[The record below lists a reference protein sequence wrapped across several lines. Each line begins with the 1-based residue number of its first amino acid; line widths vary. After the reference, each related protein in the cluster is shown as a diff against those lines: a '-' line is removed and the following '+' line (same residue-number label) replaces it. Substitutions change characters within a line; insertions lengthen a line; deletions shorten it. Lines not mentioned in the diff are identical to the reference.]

1 MVHYGNYLGRRD
13 TDTHKDNVEDKDM
26 NVTVLP
32 NQTLLDIAIQEYGD
46 LAGVF
51 ILARDNDISPTE
63 KLTPGMTVSVP
74 DVVIN
79 REMQEYCK
87 ANNVSPATSETS
99 DSEVRLKI
107 FTEQFTEQF
116 V

>member
-1 MVHYGNYLGRRD
+1 M
-13 TDTHKDNVEDKDM
+13 EEAAM

-32 NQTLLDIAIQEYGD
+32 NQTLADIAIQEYGD

-51 ILARDNDISPTE
+51 ILARENEISPTE
-63 KLTPGMTVSVP
+63 KLTPGMTISVP

-107 FTEQFTEQF
+107 FTEQFTKEF

>member
-1 MVHYGNYLGRRD
+1 MGRRD
-13 TDTHKDNVEDKDM
+13 TYTHKDNVEDKDM
-26 NVTVLP
+26 NVTLLP

-79 REMQEYCK
+79 RETQEYCK

-107 FTEQFTEQF
+107 FTEQFTEHF

>member
-1 MVHYGNYLGRRD
+1 
-13 TDTHKDNVEDKDM
+13 M

-32 NQTLLDIAIQEYGD
+32 NQTLADIAIQEYGD
-46 LAGVF
+46 LAG
-51 ILARDNDISPTE
+51 DNDISPTE

>member
-1 MVHYGNYLGRRD
+1 
-13 TDTHKDNVEDKDM
+13 
-26 NVTVLP
+26 
-32 NQTLLDIAIQEYGD
+32 
-46 LAGVF
+46 
-51 ILARDNDISPTE
+51 
-63 KLTPGMTVSVP
+63 MTVSVP

-107 FTEQFTEQF
+107 FTEQFTKEF

>member
-1 MVHYGNYLGRRD
+1 M
-13 TDTHKDNVEDKDM
+13 EEAAM
-26 NVTVLP
+26 NVTALP

-51 ILARDNDISPTE
+51 FLARDNDISPTE

-99 DSEVRLKI
+99 LSISALSCAALI
-107 FTEQFTEQF
+107 SSFTICSISSN
-116 V
+116 VV

>member
-1 MVHYGNYLGRRD
+1 
-13 TDTHKDNVEDKDM
+13 M

-32 NQTLLDIAIQEYGD
+32 DQTLLDIAIQEYGD

-51 ILARDNDISPTE
+51 VLARENDISPTE
-63 KLTPGMTVSVP
+63 KLTPGMTVRVP

-79 REMQEYCK
+79 REMREYCK
-87 ANNVSPATSETS
+87 ANNVSPATSESS
-99 DSEVRLKI
+99 DSGVRLKI

>member
-1 MVHYGNYLGRRD
+1 M
-13 TDTHKDNVEDKDM
+13 EEAAM
-26 NVTVLP
+26 NVTALP

-63 KLTPGMTVSVP
+63 KLTPGMTTVSVP

-107 FTEQFTEQF
+107 FTEQFTKEF